1 MKSTVSV
8 ILIGVGITAISMVGN
23 TSKGSYSAYHVSSI
37 QLNTG
42 GSPSGRTGAPGEA
55 TCTSCHNGSV
65 LDGNAGI
72 NSLTLTAGG
81 TEYVPDAVNSMQ
93 LTFNDASSKNGFQL
107 VVLNEAEEMAGSL
120 AVSDVTNTKF
130 VTSAFLNREYITHTS
145 NGTTLSTW
153 TFDWSAPSSGDV
165 TFYVATNRTN
175 ANAQNT
181 GDVVYVSEHTFNAPS
196 SANVVADEIDIVPFI
211 VGYNPDTQQAFL
223 DFTVNQKEELYI
235 NVADMNGKSVF
246 FERLGSYAPGNYSNK
261 VHLDHLEKGMY
272 TVTLFMN
279 NKPFS
284 GKIYIQ

>member
-1 MKSTVSV
+1 MKNSISIT
-8 ILIGVGITAISMVGN
+8 LIGAGIAAISMVGA
-23 TSKGSYSAYHVSSI
+23 TSKGSYSIYHESAV
-37 QLNTG
+37 QLNSS
-42 GSPSGRTGAPGEA
+42 GSPSARTGAPGEA

-65 LDGNAGI
+65 LDGNAGV
-72 NSLTLTAGG
+72 NSLTLVAGG
-81 TEYVPDAVNSMQ
+81 TEYAPDAVNSMQ

-120 AVSDVTNTKF
+120 AVSDATNTKF

-196 SANVVADEIDIVPFI
+196 TANILIEEAVAPSFN
-211 VGYNPDTQQAFL
+211 VGYQPETNQLFL
-223 DFTVNQKEELYI
+223 DFIVNQTEELSLNI
-235 NVADMNGKSVF
+235 TDLNGKSVH
-246 FERLGSYAPGNYSNK
+246 FEHLGNYVPGNYSNN
-261 VHLDHLEKGMY
+261 VRLNELEQGIY
-272 TVTLFMN
+272 SVTLFMN

-284 GKIYIQ
+284 GKIYVQ

>member
-1 MKSTVSV
+1 MKNSV
-8 ILIGVGITAISMVGN
+8 RISLIGAGIIAISMVGA
-23 TSKGSYSAYHVSSI
+23 TSTGSYSIYHESAV
-37 QLNTG
+37 QLNSS
-42 GSPSGRTGAPGEA
+42 GSPSARTGAPGEA

-65 LDGNAGI
+65 LDGNAGV
-72 NSLTLTAGG
+72 NSLTLVAGG
-81 TEYVPDAVNSMQ
+81 TEYIPDAVNVMQ

-107 VVLNEAEEMAGSL
+107 VALNEAEEMAGSL
-120 AVSDVTNTKF
+120 AVSDATNTKF
-130 VTSAFLNREYITHTS
+130 VASAFLNREYITHTS

-196 SANVVADEIDIVPFI
+196 SASVVAEEIDILPFV
-211 VGYNPDTQQAFL
+211 VGYNPETQQAFL
-223 DFTVNQKEELYI
+223 DFTVNQKEELYL

-246 FERLGSYAPGNYSNK
+246 FERLGNYAPGNYSNK

-272 TVTLFMN
+272 NVTLFMN